1 MELNQLAEKEIDLF
15 LFHQASKFVVEEL
28 GKKLKIPAEK
38 IPFKAQEYGNT
49 ISSSLPLLL
58 QNYLDEDNFSK
69 ILISGFG
76 AGLSTATT
84 VLKKIMTEITLDD
97 IIQIAK
103 NAKPDSEVDLDNLD
117 SNKKTTFLLAQ

>member
-38 IPFKAQEYGNT
+38 IPFKVQEYGNT

-84 VLKKIMTEITLDD
+84 VLKRI
-97 IIQIAK
+97 
-103 NAKPDSEVDLDNLD
+103 
-117 SNKKTTFLLAQ
+117 